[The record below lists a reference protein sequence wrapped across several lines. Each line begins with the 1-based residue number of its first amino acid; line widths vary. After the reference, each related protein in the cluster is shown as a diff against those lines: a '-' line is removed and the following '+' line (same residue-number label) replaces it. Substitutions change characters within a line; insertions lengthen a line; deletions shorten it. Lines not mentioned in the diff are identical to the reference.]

1 LVQPRAPSP
10 ARREAKTPVNDD
22 LFHQYP
28 GRAATAPFKTV
39 CAIIQGT
46 TAHLR
51 LRNTVWVLR
60 HRTRVTGMTGK
71 VNFLMTFRARL
82 MMLLTAFLVLTITL
96 VLVLDKWAQ
105 KRGAEEVALQ
115 SEKVKSEFNQSFGD
129 FAKAVSLAVKNLSTK
144 TYLFDQLS
152 AGEIELPLR
161 VQHIIVA
168 DSRGLVIDSDVK
180 DLVNQSFYVP
190 AQPEGEA
197 DREDI
202 GPIPMEGQVDLP
214 GGRTRTY
221 NIPTET
227 DKGLHW
233 IVIVMQQRAIIN
245 QIDNSQTEL
254 SNKNREL
261 SDYKLWSTTG
271 LLFLALAFAVVI
283 GWRFTRPIKQLAS
296 AARRVAAGSLNFRVK
311 VKRADEVG
319 QLAST
324 FNEMIEGL
332 KAKRELE
339 EKLNH
344 SERSAVIGRLTASV
358 AHEIRNPLNVLNLS
372 IDHVSSKFAPDDLND
387 RMQFTRILSSMK
399 DEIARL
405 KHLVSDLLN
414 YGRPAQL
421 AVRKL
426 DLRQLVEETI
436 ALIRPQAEAQNVT
449 LTVEEGESSADV
461 RGDRERLKSCLS
473 NLTINALQAMPSG
486 GHLVARVRRQD
497 GFVEVTVR
505 DNGVGIS
512 EEALTKIFEP
522 YFSTKQSGFGLGL
535 AVTKKIVEEH
545 QGLIEVSSEVNHGT
559 TFKLKIPAAEAE

>member
-1 LVQPRAPSP
+1 
-10 ARREAKTPVNDD
+10 
-22 LFHQYP
+22 
-28 GRAATAPFKTV
+28 
-39 CAIIQGT
+39 
-46 TAHLR
+46 
-51 LRNTVWVLR
+51 
-60 HRTRVTGMTGK
+60 MTGK

-82 MMLLTAFLVLTITL
+82 MMLLTAFLVLTISL

-115 SEKVKSEFNQSFGD
+115 SEKVKTAFNESFGD
-129 FAKAVSLAVKNLSTK
+129 FAQAVSLAVKNLSTK
-144 TYLFDQLS
+144 TYLFDQLA
-152 AGEIELPLR
+152 AGEIWLPER

-180 DLVNQSFYVP
+180 DLVNQSIYVP
-190 AQPEGEA
+190 AQPEGAA
-197 DREDI
+197 DGQDI
-202 GPIPMEGQVDLP
+202 DPVPMEGQVDLQ

-233 IVIVMQQRAIIN
+233 IVIVMQQQAIIN

-261 SDYKLWSTTG
+261 SNYKLWSTTG

-296 AARRVAAGSLNFRVK
+296 AARRVAAGSLDFRVK

-319 QLAST
+319 QLANT
-324 FNEMIEGL
+324 FNEMIDGL

-372 IDHVSSKFAPDDLND
+372 IDHVSSKFAPNDVND
-387 RMQFTRILSSMK
+387 RMQFSRILSSMK

-421 AVRKL
+421 AVRTL

-449 LTVEEGESSADV
+449 LTVEEGDSPADV

-545 QGLIEVSSEVNHGT
+545 QGWIEVSSEVNHGT